1 MKHTLIQSID
11 VLQLFP
17 TTVVD
22 LQQRVAETMNDA
34 RERISALVV
43 LPAERRTFANTAHE
57 IDRVAANLHVMT
69 KVVWTLHNVSP
80 DASLREA
87 AQEALPRLQNF
98 SLDML
103 ENNPEVYRA
112 LKEYADNVP
121 AEPLTDEEKKYLAD
135 TLKKFEKQGMALPAE
150 KQHEVR
156 ELKKEIARLCLALD
170 TNIMN
175 DNRTVTVTEDE
186 LRGCSP
192 DFIAGL
198 QRDSHGMYV
207 VGVDYPTYFTVMD
220 SCAVE
225 STRKALWTA
234 FNNRAYPA
242 NEQVLKDLIAAR
254 HAWAQAL
261 GFTSYA
267 QGELADEMAQS
278 PEMVCA
284 FLAELFKRS
293 AAKTAEEVA
302 ALKAELPE
310 SVTLTPDGRF
320 KPWDVRYVQ
329 AQYKKKHH
337 AFDEEKIKEYFPM
350 EKTLKEMLDVY
361 RQFFGVEFRQEP
373 VPGLWHPDALY
384 VGVYDQDGSMLGH
397 ILLDMYPRP
406 NKYSHGCME
415 CIVPAVRGDDGSYH
429 PPVIIIITNF
439 TQPTADRPA
448 LFSQEDVFTLFH
460 EFGHA
465 VHGLF
470 GATRMAAFSGT
481 NVKLD
486 FVEMPSQMLEE
497 WLYDP
502 VILKKMSG
510 HYITGEPLPDGLIAS
525 MIQLKKCGSGL
536 FARRQV
542 MQGLLSLA
550 LFEEGAD
557 KHPAHV
563 HKALFEEIMG
573 DYIAYDGANNF
584 HASFGH
590 LAEYGSRYYCYMW
603 SKVYALDMFN
613 HIKKQGLLNNEI
625 GRKYIEHVIGKGGS
639 SEPEK
644 LLLDFLGR
652 QPDMEAF
659 FEDFGF

>member
-1 MKHTLIQSID
+1 MKYILHKKTD
-11 VLQLFP
+11 VAELFP
-17 TTVVD
+17 TTVEALRQCVED
-22 LQQRVAETMNDA
+22 TMRDAQVRLVALLA
-34 RERISALVV
+34 LSA
-43 LPAERRTFANTAHE
+43 EQRTFINTAHE
-57 IDRVAANLHVMT
+57 IDRVTANVYNT
-69 KVVWTLHNVSP
+69 IKIVWTLHNVSP
-80 DASLREA
+80 DAQLREA

-98 SLDML
+98 VLDTI

-112 LKEYADNVP
+112 LKEYTQHGMR
-121 AEPLTDEEKKYLAD
+121 EELTDEEQKYLSD
-135 TLKKFEKQGMALPAE
+135 TLKKFEKQGMALPVE
-150 KQHEVR
+150 QQNEVR
-156 ELKKEIARLCLALD
+156 ELKKEIVRLCLALD

-175 DNRTVTVTEDE
+175 DNRTITVTADE
-186 LRGCSP
+186 LAGCSP

-198 QRDSHGMYV
+198 SHDQGNYV
-207 VGVDYPTYFTVMD
+207 LGVDYPTYFTVMD

-225 STRKALWTA
+225 STRKAIWTA
-234 FNNRAYPA
+234 FNNRAFPA
-242 NEQVLKDLIAAR
+242 NEQVLTDLIAAR
-254 HAWAQAL
+254 HNWAQAL

-267 QGELADEMAQS
+267 QSELADEMAQTS
-278 PEMVCA
+278 DMVCA

-293 AAKTAEEVA
+293 QAKAAEEVA
-302 ALKAELPE
+302 ALKEELPA
-310 SVTLTPDGRF
+310 SVSLTADGQF

-329 AQYKKKHH
+329 AQYKKKHL

-350 EKTLKEMLDVY
+350 QNTMTEMLDVY
-361 RQFFGVEFRQEP
+361 QQFFGVEFRQELL
-373 VPGLWHPDALY
+373 PGLWHPDAVY
-384 VGVYDQDGSMLGH
+384 VGAYAHDGTTLGH
-397 ILLDMYPRP
+397 ILLDLYPRA

-415 CIVPAVRGDDGSYH
+415 CIVPAVRGNDGAYH

-439 TQPTADRPA
+439 TQATADRPA

-470 GATRMAAFSGT
+470 GATRMATFSGT

-502 VILKKMSG
+502 AILKKMSG
-510 HYITGEPLPDGLIAS
+510 HYITGEPLSDELIES
-525 MIQLKKCGSGL
+525 MIKIKKFGSGL

-557 KHPAHV
+557 KQPARMHQ
-563 HKALFEEIMG
+563 ALFEEIMG
-573 DYIAYDGANNF
+573 DYIAYDSANNF

-625 GRKYIEHVIGKGGS
+625 GRKYIENVIGKGGS
-639 SEPEK
+639 IEPEK
-644 LLLDFLGR
+644 LLVDFLGR

-659 FEDFGF
+659 FDDFGF